1 MTRKGEVKMT
11 LMSSQTVTKH
21 CRFLQQG
28 FLCDS
33 SLKKIKRKRKYFFVT
48 TLVFLSHSPVRVPVR
63 CIFERRKFP
72 RVVFD

>member
-1 MTRKGEVKMT
+1 MT
-11 LMSSQTVTKH
+11 LISSQTVAKH

-33 SLKKIKRKRKYFFVT
+33 NLKKDKKKEETFFVT
-48 TLVFLSHSPVRVPVR
+48 TLVFLSHSPVRVPAR
-63 CIFERRKFP
+63 CIFERRKFL